1 MVIIYV
7 YEKKLLEDR
16 EKVYSRLISKIKENQ
31 KIIMIVDK
39 DGFKINDKQLTV
51 EIDNKLET
59 IRGLIEANDL
69 IIIKSEKEPLLEA
82 VAIAA
87 LLETYKVNYFTSHV
101 DDIKEDRKVV
111 NYQEMLAINRCLNLM
126 DEKNLKKASERDVR
140 IKIRDSEG
148 KEIYLVG
155 KKGNKDDIIYLNKQ
169 GNNFEVVYKNM
180 YVFNNLYGLM
190 SKNRVRWEDLT
201 LEGNLLTV
209 KFGDEENVRM
219 FEQIIKLFQ

>member
-1 MVIIYV
+1 MVRIYV
-7 YEKKLLEDR
+7 YEKKLLEDI
-16 EKVYSRLISKIKENQ
+16 EKVHSRLISKIKNNQ

-59 IRGLIEANDL
+59 IIGLIEANDL
-69 IIIKSEKEPLLEA
+69 IIIKSERDPLEEA
-82 VAIAA
+82 VAISA
-87 LLETYKVNYFTSHV
+87 LLETYKVSYFTSQI
-101 DDIKEDRKVV
+101 DDIKETKKVV

-126 DEKNLKKASERDVR
+126 DEKNLKKASERDVK
-140 IKIRDSEG
+140 IKIRDSGG

-180 YVFNNLYGLM
+180 YVFNNLYSLM